1 MDNFLNLLL
10 IFFLCLVLIKATDIL
25 IINFKAI
32 SAKTRLR
39 QFALTGLILGL
50 ATSLPEL
57 FVGLSAAFEGKSV
70 LSLGNIMGANIANL
84 SLVIGGAALIGGVL
98 KVHGSFLRRDVF
110 YAFLAAASPMVLL
123 SDKVLSR
130 IDGLI
135 LLTLYL
141 FYQITVFSEQA
152 DQGEKK
158 EDEDC
163 RRLLR
168 KFSYPAKGAF
178 KKELAW
184 IFFAVALLLFSAD
197 ALVKVSVKLALAF
210 NLPLLLI
217 GLLVVAIGTTLP
229 ELVFSIEALRNKQS
243 NMVLG
248 NLLGSIVANGT
259 LVVGLVVLISPI
271 TISNSQSY
279 LVSTMAFLLIFT
291 LFYLFVRSKKRLDH
305 WEGALLLIV
314 YFLFAFF
321 EFRGF

>member
-25 IINFKAI
+25 IVNFKAI
-32 SAKTRLR
+32 SAKTKLR

-50 ATSLPEL
+50 ATSLPEF
-57 FVGLSAAFEGKSV
+57 FVGLSAAFEGESV

-98 KVHGSFLRRDVF
+98 RVHGSFLRRDIF

-135 LLTLYL
+135 LLVLYI

-158 EDEDC
+158 EDKDC

-168 KFSYPAKGAF
+168 RFNYPTKGTF

-184 IFFAVALLLFSAD
+184 IFLAVALLLFSAD
-197 ALVKVSVKLALAF
+197 ALVKVSVNLALAF

-217 GLLVVAIGTTLP
+217 GLLIVAVGTTLP

-248 NLLGSIVANGT
+248 NLLGSIVVNGT
-259 LVVGLVVLISPI
+259 LVIGLAV
-271 TISNSQSY
+271 
-279 LVSTMAFLLIFT
+279 
-291 LFYLFVRSKKRLDH
+291 
-305 WEGALLLIV
+305 
-314 YFLFAFF
+314 
-321 EFRGF
+321 